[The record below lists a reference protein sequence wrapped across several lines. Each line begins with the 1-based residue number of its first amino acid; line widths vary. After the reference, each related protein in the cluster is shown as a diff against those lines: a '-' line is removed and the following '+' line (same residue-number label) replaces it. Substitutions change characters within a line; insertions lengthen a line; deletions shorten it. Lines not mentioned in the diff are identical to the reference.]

1 MKPASLL
8 IVTLAFVA
16 MAPPQL
22 PQPSP
27 TTPSTWAAKDSHEG
41 FTVAADAYSD
51 PARTKDKFAKADP
64 YKAGI
69 LAVDVFLKND
79 TTYPVHVDL
88 STIRLDVD
96 SPDGQRLHLPMLTLD
111 EVAKQIAHPRGPSLP
126 LPRRLPS
133 LGTPGEDGKARD
145 VEAKL
150 QPLALQ
156 TDVVPPNGSTRGF
169 VFFDVS
175 SDFKVVSYASLYVP
189 DVKSVASDNG
199 MIYFEVPLAPKHPQ

>member
-1 MKPASLL
+1 MKPASLF

-22 PQPSP
+22 PQPTPS
-27 TTPSTWAAKDSHEG
+27 TPSTWAAKDSHEG

-64 YKAGI
+64 YKAGL

-79 TTYPVHVDL
+79 TAYPVHVDL
-88 STIRLDVD
+88 STVRLDID
-96 SPDGQRLHLPMLTLD
+96 SPDGQRLHLPMLSLD
-111 EVAKQIAHPRGPSLP
+111 EAAKEVAHPRGPSLP
-126 LPRRLPS
+126 FPHRLPS
-133 LGTPGEDGKARD
+133 LGAPGEDSKVRD

-150 QPLALQ
+150 QPLTLQ

-175 SDFKVVSYASLYVP
+175 GDFKVVSYASLYVP

>member
-1 MKPASLL
+1 MKSAPLLLASLTL
-8 IVTLAFVA
+8 VVTAAV
-16 MAPPQL
+16 QL
-22 PQPSP
+22 PQPTAS
-27 TTPSTWAAKDSHEG
+27 TSTWAAKDNHEG

-64 YKAGI
+64 YKAGL
-69 LAVDVFLKND
+69 LAVDVLLKND

-88 STIRLDVD
+88 STVRLDVD

-111 EVAKQIAHPRGPSLP
+111 EAAKEIAHPRSPSLP

-133 LGTPGEDGKARD
+133 LGAPGEDGKARD

-150 QPLALQ
+150 QPMVLQ
-156 TDVVPPNGSTRGF
+156 TDVVPPNGSVHGF

-175 SDFKVVSYASLYVP
+175 GDFKVISYASLYVP
-189 DVKSVASDNG
+189 DVKSVASDSG
-199 MIYFEVPLAPKHPQ
+199 MIYFEVPLAPKHVQ